1 MPSDRPMPR
10 GTATRPVL
18 RVERGVATS
27 DDDRLAEEVPV
38 AMHVDGEPFAV
49 MMATPIDLEDFARG
63 FALTEGRVVSIA
75 EIERIDVQEVLEGI
89 TVNIRTTKTCRS
101 RLDDNPATDETCRSR
116 FSGDG
121 SSPEASPKTSPE
133 RPAGPARIADEPGSH
148 TGPGRHLPRQ
158 LPGRS
163 GCGICGSRELEDV
176 VRHPEPVG
184 TGPTIGVDAIERAL
198 ESLRAAQP
206 INAFTGSVH
215 AAAWALPDGAIVCVR
230 EDVGRHNAL
239 DKLIGAMSTAHI
251 DADDG
256 FVVITS
262 RASYEMVTKAAIA
275 GMTIVVAI
283 SAPTALAVH
292 LASDCGVTLIG
303 FARPGRFNVYSRPQ
317 RVI

>member
-1 MPSDRPMPR
+1 MPSDRQTPR
-10 GTATRPVL
+10 GSTTRPVL
-18 RVERGVATS
+18 RVERGVATP

-38 AMHVDGEPFAV
+38 AMHFDGEPFAV
-49 MMATPIDLEDFARG
+49 MMATPMDLEDFARG
-63 FALTEGRVVSIA
+63 FALTEGRVDSIA

-89 TVNIRTTKTCRS
+89 TVNIRTAK
-101 RLDDNPATDETCRSR
+101 TCRSR
-116 FSGDG
+116 FSGEG
-121 SSPEASPKTSPE
+121 SSQEPSPE
-133 RPAGPARIADEPGSH
+133 RSAGIADDIGSYKEP
-148 TGPGRHLPRQ
+148 RLPRE

-184 TGPTIGVDAIERAL
+184 AGPTIGVDAIERAL
-198 ESLRAAQP
+198 ESLRASQP

-215 AAAWALPDGAIVCVR
+215 AAAWAFPDGAIVCVR

-239 DKLIGAMSTAHI
+239 DKLIGAMHTAHI
-251 DADDG
+251 DASDG

-262 RASYEMVTKAAIA
+262 RASYEMVTKAAVA
-275 GMTIVVAI
+275 GITIVVAI

-317 RVI
+317 RII